1 MLKKLVPFLV
11 IFGIVILMTAGC
23 APGNER
29 WDVADPASKPA
40 NFWAGLWHG
49 LIIVVTFVV
58 SWFTNDV
65 GIYEP
70 NNVGFGYN
78 IGFILGIMMSLGGGV
93 RGATHRKRKVKV
105 VAPSAD
111 KIARRVE
118 RGVREGIKAAFSD
131 REESMDEATWQ
142 DLGRK
147 IEDRVKDAMKDM
159 DEEC

>member
-1 MLKKLVPFLV
+1 MAKRITLVVLALFVVLCV
-11 IFGIVILMTAGC
+11 TTGC

-29 WDVADPASKPA
+29 WASVDSRA

-49 LIIVVTFVV
+49 LIIIVTFVV

-78 IGFILGIMMSLGGGV
+78 IGFILGCMISLGGGI
-93 RGATHRKRKVKV
+93 RAGTHRKRKVRV
-105 VAPSAD
+105 VHRGPDPD

-118 RGVREGIKAAFSD
+118 RGVKEGLKSAFADKAERVS
-131 REESMDEATWQ
+131 ENEWE
-142 DLGRK
+142 DLGRR
-147 IEDRVKDAMKDM
+147 IEERIKDEMRDLENG
-159 DEEC
+159 D

>member
-1 MLKKLVPFLV
+1 MFRKLIPLLLV
-11 IFGIVILMTAGC
+11 LGFVVLMTAGC

-29 WDVADPASKPA
+29 WDVANPDSKPA
-40 NFWAGLWHG
+40 NFWSGLWHG
-49 LIIVVTFVV
+49 LIIIVTFVV

-78 IGFILGIMMSLGGGV
+78 IGFILGVMMSLGGGV

-118 RGVREGIKAAFSD
+118 RGVKEGIKAAFSD
-131 REESMDEATWQ
+131 REKDIDESTWE